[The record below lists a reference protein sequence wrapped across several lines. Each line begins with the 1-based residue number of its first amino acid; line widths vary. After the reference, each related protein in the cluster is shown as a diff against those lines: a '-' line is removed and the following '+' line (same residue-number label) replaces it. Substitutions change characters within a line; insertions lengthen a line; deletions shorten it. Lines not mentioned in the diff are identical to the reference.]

1 MAAASESEPPC
12 ITQRPPVAD
21 LQPSEER
28 TPEAG
33 TSESD
38 DQVATAAEARP
49 DEPAAEAPEKKK
61 RDTRAAEADHDAGGS
76 SFGSVEPARRPTA
89 GEESAGE
96 RHRTEMA
103 GRVRIPDMWGQERLR
118 RLRPPAGRHRRPAQR
133 PRLARRRA
141 PPAPGAERLLVIV
154 PSSFRPSLC
163 FSVYVFELIIYYW
176 SGVRIRSRP

>member
-33 TSESD
+33 TSESE

-76 SFGSVEPARRPTA
+76 SFGAVEPARRPTA

-103 GRVRIPDMWGQERLR
+103 GRVRIPDMWGQERL
-118 RLRPPAGRHRRPAQR
+118 LKDWVDCAVFDRPLAATAGLLNARDSLVAARRPLRVQN
-133 PRLARRRA
+133 
-141 PPAPGAERLLVIV
+141 GC
-154 PSSFRPSLC
+154 S
-163 FSVYVFELIIYYW
+163 
-176 SGVRIRSRP
+176 